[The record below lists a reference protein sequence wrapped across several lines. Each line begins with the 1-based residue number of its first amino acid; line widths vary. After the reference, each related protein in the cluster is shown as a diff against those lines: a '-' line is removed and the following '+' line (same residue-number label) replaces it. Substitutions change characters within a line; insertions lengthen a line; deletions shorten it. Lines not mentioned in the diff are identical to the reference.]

1 MSSTEAFAIIHIGQ
15 RGKIASLRDTAVAA
29 RVGNRVTHLR
39 HVPPMTNCD
48 AVWHAAE
55 LALDVAAGRPII
67 ITTCMPGLRGGN
79 ASEIYDESS
88 SYDVVARVHY
98 KLHRSGSRVEF
109 QHKKESPALE
119 KTFNTLTRRCHECLD
134 GKLPLPIQT
143 PDPDETRAAKKN
155 IEGLRA
161 PRKRRRE
168 VFLRE
173 RGWKILRFPASQ
185 AMNHPVGVAAKVMAH
200 VAA

>member
-1 MSSTEAFAIIHIGQ
+1 
-15 RGKIASLRDTAVAA
+15 
-29 RVGNRVTHLR
+29 
-39 HVPPMTNCD
+39 MTNCD

-79 ASEIYDESS
+79 ACEIYDESS

-143 PDPDETRAAKKN
+143 PDPDERHAPQGRISRVSERLLSGAVRYSYVSAA
-155 IEGLRA
+155 GRFSGSQP
-161 PRKRRRE
+161 PR
-168 VFLRE
+168 
-173 RGWKILRFPASQ
+173 P
-185 AMNHPVGVAAKVMAH
+185 
-200 VAA
+200 